1 MENRLKPETAAVIS
15 KLKDANIRT
24 IMCTGDNI
32 LTALSVARDCK
43 IIDVNESVVIVEAKS
58 GEEPTFKHAEDVF
71 YLSLTEWSVS
81 TYFCVFL
88 ETAQDFS
95 LCYWWSILRSG
106 PKRKLWF
113 VEKSSF
119 ELM

>member
-1 MENRLKPETAAVIS
+1 MENRLKPETSGVIS

-58 GEEPTFKHAEDVF
+58 GEEPTFKYAEDVF
-71 YLSLTEWSVS
+71 YFNLTAYLIS
-81 TYFCVFL
+81 TYFCAFL
-88 ETAQDFS
+88 EAAQDFS
-95 LCYWWSILRSG
+95 LCY
-106 PKRKLWF
+106 
-113 VEKSSF
+113 
-119 ELM
+119 